1 MTGKMLYNLLK
12 TDFLLK
18 GGVIMKKVL
27 AIILLSLLSIVSCTT
42 AADGTRK
49 VSKTGVGAG
58 IGAAAGAVIG
68 QAIGKDTKGTLIGT
82 AGGAAVGAAIGNIFD
97 RQEKELRNKLKGTG
111 VDVKRTGEGEIKLTA
126 PENITFDINSYV
138 IKTQFRNT
146 LDSVA
151 TVLKT
156 YPDSTIVVSGH
167 TDTTGNDAI
176 NNPLSVNRANS
187 VETYL
192 ESQGISSSRITSRGY
207 GSKQPIAS
215 NSTEAGRAQN
225 RRVEIAIIANQQ

>member
-1 MTGKMLYNLLK
+1 
-12 TDFLLK
+12 
-18 GGVIMKKVL
+18 MKKVL
-27 AIILLSLLSIVSCTT
+27 AIILLSLLTVISCTT
-42 AADGTRK
+42 ATDGTRK

-68 QAIGKDTKGTLIGT
+68 QVIGKDTKGTLIGT

-138 IKTQFRNT
+138 IKPQFRNT

-176 NNPLSVNRANS
+176 NNPLSINRASS
-187 VETYL
+187 VESYL
-192 ESQGISSSRITSRGY
+192 ESQGISSSRITSRGF

>member
-1 MTGKMLYNLLK
+1 
-12 TDFLLK
+12 
-18 GGVIMKKVL
+18 MKKVL
-27 AIILLSLLSIVSCTT
+27 AIILLSLLTVVSCTT
-42 AADGTRK
+42 ATDGTRK
-49 VSKTGVGAG
+49 VSKTGIGAG

-68 QAIGKDTKGTLIGT
+68 QVIGKDTKGTLIGT

-138 IKTQFRNT
+138 IKPQFRNT

-167 TDTTGNDAI
+167 TDTTGNDVI
-176 NNPLSVNRANS
+176 NNPLSVNRASS
-187 VETYL
+187 VESYL

>member
-1 MTGKMLYNLLK
+1 
-12 TDFLLK
+12 
-18 GGVIMKKVL
+18 MKKVL
-27 AIILLSLLSIVSCTT
+27 AIILLSLLTVVSCTT
-42 AADGTRK
+42 ATDGTRK

-68 QAIGKDTKGTLIGT
+68 QVIGKDTKGTLIGT

-97 RQEKELRNKLKGTG
+97 RQVRGKEYTKMQTELRNKLKGTG

-126 PENITFDINSYV
+126 PENITFDLNSYV
-138 IKTQFRNT
+138 IKPQFKNT

-187 VETYL
+187 VESYL

-215 NSTEAGRAQN
+215 NATEAGRAQN

>member
-1 MTGKMLYNLLK
+1 
-12 TDFLLK
+12 
-18 GGVIMKKVL
+18 MKKVL
-27 AIILLSLLSIVSCTT
+27 AIILLSLLTVISCTT
-42 AADGTRK
+42 ATDGTRK

-68 QAIGKDTKGTLIGT
+68 QVIGKDTKGTLIGT

-97 RQEKELRNKLKGTG
+97 RQEKDLRNKLKGTG
-111 VDVKRTGEGEIKLTA
+111 VDVKITGEGVIKLTA

-138 IKTQFRNT
+138 IKPQFRNT

-176 NNPLSVNRANS
+176 NNPLSVNRASS
-187 VETYL
+187 VESYL

-215 NSTEAGRAQN
+215 NATEAGRAQN

>member
-1 MTGKMLYNLLK
+1 
-12 TDFLLK
+12 
-18 GGVIMKKVL
+18 MKKVL
-27 AIILLSLLSIVSCTT
+27 AIILLSLLTVVSCTT
-42 AADGTRK
+42 ATDGTRK
-49 VSKTGVGAG
+49 VNKTGVGAG

-68 QAIGKDTKGTLIGT
+68 QVIGKDTKGTLIGT

-138 IKTQFRNT
+138 IKPQFRNT

-176 NNPLSVNRANS
+176 NNPLSINRASS
-187 VETYL
+187 VESYL
-192 ESQGISSSRITSRGY
+192 ESQGISSSRITSRGF

>member
-1 MTGKMLYNLLK
+1 
-12 TDFLLK
+12 
-18 GGVIMKKVL
+18 MKKVL
-27 AIILLSLLSIVSCTT
+27 AIILLSLLTVVSCTT
-42 AADGTRK
+42 ATDGTRK
-49 VSKTGVGAG
+49 VSKTGIGAG

-97 RQEKELRNKLKGTG
+97 RQEKDLRNK
-111 VDVKRTGEGEIKLTA
+111 
-126 PENITFDINSYV
+126 FSYV
-138 IKTQFRNT
+138 IKPQFRNT

-176 NNPLSVNRANS
+176 NNPLSVNRASS
-187 VETYL
+187 VESYL
-192 ESQGISSSRITSRGY
+192 ESQGISSSRITSRGF

-215 NSTEAGRAQN
+215 NATEAGRAQN

>member
-1 MTGKMLYNLLK
+1 
-12 TDFLLK
+12 
-18 GGVIMKKVL
+18 MKKVL
-27 AIILLSLLSIVSCTT
+27 AIILLSLLTVVSCTT
-42 AADGTRK
+42 ATDGTRK

-97 RQEKELRNKLKGTG
+97 RQEKDLRNKLKGTG

-138 IKTQFRNT
+138 IKPQFRNT

-176 NNPLSVNRANS
+176 NNPLSINRASS
-187 VETYL
+187 VESYL
-192 ESQGISSSRITSRGY
+192 ESQGISTSRITSRGF

>member
-1 MTGKMLYNLLK
+1 
-12 TDFLLK
+12 
-18 GGVIMKKVL
+18 MKKVL
-27 AIILLSLLSIVSCTT
+27 AIILLSLLTVVSCTT
-42 AADGTRK
+42 ATDGTRK

-68 QAIGKDTKGTLIGT
+68 QVIGKDTKGTLIGT

-126 PENITFDINSYV
+126 PENITFDLNSYV
-138 IKTQFRNT
+138 IKPQFKNT

-151 TVLKT
+151 TVLKA

-215 NSTEAGRAQN
+215 NATEAGRAQN

>member
-1 MTGKMLYNLLK
+1 
-12 TDFLLK
+12 
-18 GGVIMKKVL
+18 MKKVL
-27 AIILLSLLSIVSCTT
+27 AIILLSLLTVVSCTT
-42 AADGTRK
+42 ATDGTRK

-68 QAIGKDTKGTLIGT
+68 QVIGKDTKGTLIGT

-126 PENITFDINSYV
+126 PENITFDLNSYV
-138 IKTQFRNT
+138 IKPQFKNT

-176 NNPLSVNRANS
+176 NNPLSVNRASS
-187 VETYL
+187 VESYL
-192 ESQGISSSRITSRGY
+192 ESQGISSSRITSRGF